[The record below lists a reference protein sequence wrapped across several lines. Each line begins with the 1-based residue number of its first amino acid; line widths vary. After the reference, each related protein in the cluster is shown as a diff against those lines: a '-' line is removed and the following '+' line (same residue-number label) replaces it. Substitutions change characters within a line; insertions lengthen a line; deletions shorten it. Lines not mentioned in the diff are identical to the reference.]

1 MLPFYRAAGD
11 PIRRSVQGAKNAM
24 KYIGH
29 LFTLSNIKH
38 QIGVMQT
45 MSVPELIM
53 GFFMTIF
60 YAFYYSGYGV
70 WAIIRYLLI
79 DVLMSLM
86 RGPAEE
92 VVEEP
97 PVEEDRFGMKALTAT
112 SGEETSSS
120 MQAFGL
126 DISKEENGQ
135 LKVAPHEFAQSGSA
149 SDETGGE
156 STSEEGSGEQ
166 GDGTGEVEQ
175 PMTLVRFSLITLILQ
190 SI

>member
-1 MLPFYRAAGD
+1 MLSFYRAAGD

-92 VVEEP
+92 VIEEP
-97 PVEEDRFGMKALTAT
+97 PVEEERFGMKALTAT
-112 SGEETSSS
+112 SVEETSSS

-135 LKVAPHEFAQSGSA
+135 LKVAPHEFAQSSSA

-175 PMTLVRFSLITLILQ
+175 PMTLVRFSLITLIP
-190 SI
+190 